1 MIPLQGCASSDGPG
15 ASLACGE
22 AESAGSVEPGPQDA
36 LGSSYPY
43 VSIPDV
49 QEGQKGSQHLCVTV
63 PYQDKGQWTALN
75 GNLAWKRKG
84 AFSIVRGTSSGT
96 GYPAE

>member
-36 LGSSYPY
+36 LGSSYPC
-43 VSIPDV
+43 VLIPDV
-49 QEGQKGSQHLCVTV
+49 RVG
-63 PYQDKGQWTALN
+63 
-75 GNLAWKRKG
+75 
-84 AFSIVRGTSSGT
+84 
-96 GYPAE
+96 

>member
-36 LGSSYPY
+36 LGSSYPC
-43 VSIPDV
+43 VLIPHV
-49 QEGQKGSQHLCVTV
+49 Q
-63 PYQDKGQWTALN
+63 
-75 GNLAWKRKG
+75 
-84 AFSIVRGTSSGT
+84 
-96 GYPAE
+96 